1 MCCEAGTA
9 ARTQGKHSNKNV
21 AEVAAPA
28 ALRFVSVTQRDD
40 DKRTVW
46 RRAGVS
52 REGAGEGAPAAT
64 ATVVTV
70 KIVMSRKDADAL
82 VARLNAQ
89 SARKRKA
96 RLAELKRELRAG
108 GGCGGVRPEA
118 YRDAW
123 KPRLAP
129 ILEKVLMSVST
140 TLRAGDFSYK

>member
-1 MCCEAGTA
+1 MCREAGTA
-9 ARTQGKHSNKNV
+9 AGTQGKHSNKNV

-40 DKRTVW
+40 DKRTVR

-52 REGAGEGAPAAT
+52 REGAGEGAPAAAT

-129 ILEKVLMSVST
+129 ILESKC
-140 TLRAGDFSYK
+140 